1 MQNVSSESEDCKCS
15 KVALEEKILRLEWDL
30 EDCAK
35 DAELKNELARI
46 RRANSQFQRKIRY
59 LEEEKQECLK
69 RAQALEDEL
78 IQKKEVKEDQNKPIN
93 ACVPPFAEPKVM
105 STYVQDESSLS
116 LVCISCFPVSYILC
130 H

>member
-1 MQNVSSESEDCKCS
+1 M
-15 KVALEEKILRLEWDL
+15 RLEWDL